1 MLANPFFRIS
11 SFLECDLKTGSQN
24 ITCSF
29 NITCSPRS
37 CGICWPTP
45 EANHKAFEDNNDD
58 DFVLRSLCWLFSL
71 STQFPPDQVAQPC
84 QVQTSEFTCLKRN
97 LWSPRSFLGI
107 PAFILSTHFLRV
119 TLTGLGL
126 STYYSLSRALLLHPE
141 KPNVKLPST

>member
-29 NITCSPRS
+29 NISCSPRS
-37 CGICWPTP
+37 CGICCPTP
-45 EANHKAFEDNNDD
+45 EANYKAFEENNDG

-84 QVQTSEFTCLKRN
+84 QVQTFRVHLLEKKFVEPQEFFGNPSIYFEHALSACYID
-97 LWSPRSFLGI
+97 WARSI
-107 PAFILSTHFLRV
+107 N
-119 TLTGLGL
+119 
-126 STYYSLSRALLLHPE
+126 LLLTWVLLLQLE
-141 KPNVKLPST
+141 KSNIKLPST